1 RGFPFQTHYVT
12 TKDGYILALHRIPYS
27 RSENKYLLKKRR
39 SQFSFDTVSA
49 RPVVVL
55 WHGFAMSSESWV
67 STPTYSESLA
77 FTLADAG
84 YDVWMANTRGNKYSC
99 KHRTF
104 KPNQET
110 FWNFTMDQIVQ
121 FDIPDC
127 IDYILNFTGTPSLTC
142 IGFDQGGTQ
151 LFAGLSVNENLNKK
165 VNLCITLAPVIK
177 PNLISSKMIHSF
189 INSST
194 ELIFFLFG
202 KKALLSSTLFWQTVL
217 SPITFAWLIDV
228 VFWYLFGWHS
238 QLMISKIIT
247 YRHLYSYTS
256 VKSVIHYFQM
266 IKSGVLQMYDETAT
280 LDHVKPGEDLPRYPI
295 ERIQTPIAL
304 FYGGKDELI
313 DIKYLKSQL
322 PPLVYCLEIEVEY
335 EHLQFIWGEYKE
347 RVLFPGILGLLSEY
361 SEIWSDA
368 TDDLS
373 IADSIRIK
381 HPSWISEE
389 ALREFMSKGDDR
401 DGRVSIQNN
410 QQHGNSLSNRRP
422 SVVSEESED
431 EFF

>member
-1 RGFPFQTHYVT
+1 MDR
-12 TKDGYILALHRIPYS
+12 
-27 RSENKYLLKKRR
+27 
-39 SQFSFDTVSA
+39 
-49 RPVVVL
+49 
-55 WHGFAMSSESWV
+55 
-67 STPTYSESLA
+67 
-77 FTLADAG
+77 LADAG
-84 YDVWMANTRGNKYSC
+84 YDVWMANTRKNDF
-99 KHRTF
+99 R
-104 KPNQET
+104 
-110 FWNFTMDQIVQ
+110 
-121 FDIPDC
+121 
-127 IDYILNFTGTPSLTC
+127 YILNFTGTPSLTC

-151 LFAGLSVNENLNKK
+151 LFAGLSGILKYIMFV
-165 VNLCITLAPVIK
+165 
-177 PNLISSKMIHSF
+177 
-189 INSST
+189 
-194 ELIFFLFG
+194 FFLFG

-228 VFWYLFGWHS
+228 VFC
-238 QLMISKIIT
+238 
-247 YRHLYSYTS
+247 
-256 VKSVIHYFQM
+256 
-266 IKSGVLQMYDETAT
+266 
-280 LDHVKPGEDLPRYPI
+280 
-295 ERIQTPIAL
+295 
-304 FYGGKDELI
+304 ELI

-322 PPLVYCLEIEVEY
+322 PPLVYCLEIEEY